1 MVTKFIY
8 HVARGMLNER
18 FLTLPIITPQGG
30 YSVYGA
36 APQLYGILQDVGP
49 FSRLLPHA
57 QAKRPRSGIKDTLR
71 PPLAYIILKIKCP

>member
-18 FLTLPIITPQGG
+18 FLALPIITPQGG

-49 FSRLLPHA
+49 FPASCSMHRQRDPGRA
-57 QAKRPRSGIKDTLR
+57 
-71 PPLAYIILKIKCP
+71 LKII